1 MRICFCLLLRAEGV
15 FPRRGLFVS
24 PLLDN
29 PVARVSQKLGSLQSQ
44 IVSNLPAHRLAL
56 AVQPC
61 LHLALFGRLQ
71 YRPISIFG
79 VALLATM
86 PEATVKLK
94 DGLRLGVIPIHL
106 SVQNST
112 LAPMTAPGMMD
123 VNAPLLRLPLE
134 PFGCNEA
141 ATSLRVEGFL
151 VS

>member
-1 MRICFCLLLRAEGV
+1 MF
-15 FPRRGLFVS
+15 

-29 PVARVSQKLGSLQSQ
+29 PVARVSQKLGSLQSEP
-44 IVSNLPAHRLAL
+44 VSNLPAHRLAM

-61 LHLALFGRLQ
+61 LHLTLFGFLQ
-71 YRPISIFG
+71 YRAISIFG

-94 DGLRLGVIPIHL
+94 NGLRLGVIPIHL

-112 LAPMTAPGMMD
+112 LAPMAAPGMMN

-141 ATSLRVEGFL
+141 ATNLRIEGFL